1 MFDLLLD
8 ILDVLVITSLFT
20 LILYRLMSFILLE
33 LFE

>member
-20 LILYRLMSFILLE
+20 LILYRLMRFILLE